1 MFTIK
6 IEVKKMKHRRIKP
19 KMLPV
24 IYGLIAL
31 VAIGGAYLV
40 ENALKQATFKDEDH
54 YGYVTKTIVED
65 EVPVVEVKPT
75 IIRPYNDTEIKI
87 LKSYYDYKADET
99 SQQNALIY
107 HDSTYMQ
114 NSGVAYG
121 GKDSFDVVAIL
132 DGEVTEVKEDKLLG
146 KIIQMKHDKDII
158 SIYQSLS
165 ETSVKKGDTV
175 KQGQVIGKSGTSN
188 ISTDLGSH
196 LLFELIINGSTVNP
210 EEYYDKLVSEI

>member
-6 IEVKKMKHRRIKP
+6 IEVKKMKHRKIKP
-19 KMLPV
+19 KMIPV
-24 IYGLIAL
+24 IYGLVAL
-31 VAIGGAYLV
+31 VAIGSAYLI
-40 ENALKQATFKDEDH
+40 ENALKQSTFKDEDH
-54 YGYVTKTIVED
+54 YGYVTKTIMEE
-65 EVPVVEVKPT
+65 EVPVVNTQPT
-75 IIRPYNDTEIKI
+75 IIRPYNDTEIKV
-87 LKSYYDYKADET
+87 LKSYYDYQADET

-107 HDSTYMQ
+107 HDNTYMQ

-121 GKDSFDVVAIL
+121 GKDNFDVIAIL
-132 DGEVTEVKEDKLLG
+132 DGEVVEVKEDKLLG
-146 KIIQMKHDKDII
+146 KIVQVKHDNEII

-165 ETSVKKGDTV
+165 ETSVNKGDTI

>member
-1 MFTIK
+1 M
-6 IEVKKMKHRRIKP
+6 
-19 KMLPV
+19 
-24 IYGLIAL
+24 
-31 VAIGGAYLV
+31 
-40 ENALKQATFKDEDH
+40 
-54 YGYVTKTIVED
+54 
-65 EVPVVEVKPT
+65 
-75 IIRPYNDTEIKI
+75 
-87 LKSYYDYKADET
+87 
-99 SQQNALIY
+99 
-107 HDSTYMQ
+107 
-114 NSGVAYG
+114 
-121 GKDSFDVVAIL
+121 
-132 DGEVTEVKEDKLLG
+132 TEVKEDKLLG